1 MKHAEIPT
9 IRRVGSACHGVH
21 GVPYRTVGMQRIFKG
36 FTPIEI
42 LVVLVIIGLLA
53 GVALP
58 RFYAISQRYEIAAQR
73 ESVLTEISN
82 LGYRAYS
89 SGQPTELA
97 SLASPAAS
105 SAPISIPPG
114 WRIETRQ
121 PIRYSFN
128 GICSGGKII
137 LIGPDEFRE
146 ELQLNPPLCKP
157 ATEKAV
163 R

>member
-1 MKHAEIPT
+1 MAN
-9 IRRVGSACHGVH
+9 GVL
-21 GVPYRTVGMQRIFKG
+21 GIKG
-36 FTPIEI
+36 FTLIEI

-58 RFYAISQRYEIAAQR
+58 RLHAISQRYEIAAQR
-73 ESVLTEISN
+73 ENLLTEIGN

-89 SGQPTELA
+89 SGQSAELA
-97 SLASPAAS
+97 SLTTATAMAK
-105 SAPISIPPG
+105 SAPINIPHG

-128 GICSGGKII
+128 GICSGGKIA

-146 ELQLNPPLCKP
+146 ELQLLPPLCKP
-157 ATEKAV
+157 IPIPSKGTP
-163 R
+163 